1 MKKNYF
7 SEEEFNR
14 CTPSCSLSQMDAQ
27 FLDELITARSIANVP
42 FVLLSAYRSP
52 DHDRSRGRSG
62 SGYHTSGRAVDVRC
76 TDGES
81 RLAILEGCFATGLSV
96 GVYPTFIH
104 IDNRRKPIVF
114 VGK

>member
-7 SEEEFNR
+7 FEEEFHR
-14 CTPSCSLSQMDAQ
+14 CTPSCSSSQMDAH
-27 FLDELITARSIANVP
+27 FLDELNNARSIANVP

-52 DHDRSRGRSG
+52 EHDKSRGRSG

-76 TDGES
+76 TDGDS
-81 RLAILEGCFATGLSV
+81 RRAILEGCFATGLSV

-114 VGK
+114 VG

>member
-7 SEEEFNR
+7 EEVEFNR
-14 CTPSCSLSQMDAQ
+14 CSPSCSSSQMDPQ
-27 FLDELITARSIANVP
+27 FLEELNAARAVANVP

-52 DHDRSRGRSG
+52 EHDKSRGRSG

-76 TDGES
+76 TDGET
-81 RLAILEGCFATGLSV
+81 RRAILEGCFAAGLSV

-104 IDNRRKPIVF
+104 VDNRRKPIVF
-114 VGK
+114 HGK